1 MYHYMNDNWHLKIF
15 KKSILKQAK
24 LDEIRRFLPPLDGKV
39 CLDLGGDNGIISY
52 FLREGGGVWHS
63 ADLTDGAVASIRSLV
78 KTNVFKV
85 DGETLPFPDRSLD
98 LVVIID
104 FLEHIPR
111 DREFIS
117 ELARVMKPSGVL
129 LINVPHLKR
138 RSTIRW
144 VRKVLGLTD
153 EKHGHLRPGYTREG
167 IKSILEGK
175 FTVTETR
182 TYSKFFTEML
192 DALIQVGY
200 GGSSGE
206 DAHSDKGLLVTERE
220 LKKKAKKFKLY
231 TVLYPFFRCFSALD
245 GLLWRAEG
253 EKMIVKAVRA

>member
-1 MYHYMNDNWHLKIF
+1 MNGDWHLKIF

-24 LDEIRRFLPPLDGKV
+24 LDAIRRFLPSLDGKV
-39 CLDLGGDNGIISY
+39 CLDLGGDNGIISC
-52 FLREGGGVWHS
+52 FLREGGGAWHS

-78 KTNVFKV
+78 KTNVHRV
-85 DGETLPFPDRSLD
+85 DGEKLPFPDRSLD
-98 LVVIID
+98 VVVVID

-129 LINVPHLKR
+129 IINVPHLKPRSAIR
-138 RSTIRW
+138 RIRN
-144 VRKVLGLTD
+144 VLGLTD

-167 IKSILEGK
+167 IESILEGK
-175 FTVTETR
+175 FTVVEAR
-182 TYSKFFTEML
+182 TYSKFFTELL

-200 GGSSGE
+200 GGSAGG
-206 DAHSDKGLLVTERE
+206 DARSDKGLLVTGRE
-220 LKKKAKKFKLY
+220 LKGKAGKFRLY
-231 TVLYPFFRCFSALD
+231 SALYPFFRCFSALD

-253 EKMIVKAVRA
+253 EKLIVRAVRI